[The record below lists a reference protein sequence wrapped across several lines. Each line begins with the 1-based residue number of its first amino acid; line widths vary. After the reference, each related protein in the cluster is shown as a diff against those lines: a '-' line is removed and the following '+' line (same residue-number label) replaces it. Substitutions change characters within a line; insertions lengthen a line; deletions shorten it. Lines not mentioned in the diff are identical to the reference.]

1 MKLCP
6 KCDKQHD
13 KLGIY
18 CCRSCAN
25 SRTWSDADKELKST
39 SAEKYTATLDNTA
52 KRAMTASAILAVKE
66 KAKNALANNDFVA
79 LSASHKRKRILTEQ
93 DYLCNLCPQT
103 LIWNG
108 KPLSFQLDHI
118 SGDRKDESRANLQMI
133 CPNCHSQTD
142 TYGGKNGRKIT
153 NKQIEDVLETSENNH
168 HVCAKLGLNPS
179 AHTYNRINKIRNKSG
194 SLSSMVE

>member
-52 KRAMTASAILAVKE
+52 KRAMIVLAVKE
-66 KAKNALANNDFVA
+66 KAKNALIMIVA
-79 LSASHKRKRILTEQ
+79 LSASKRKRILTEQ
-93 DYLCNLCPQT
+93 DYLCNHAQ
-103 LIWNG
+103 
-108 KPLSFQLDHI
+108 KH
-118 SGDRKDESRANLQMI
+118 
-133 CPNCHSQTD
+133 
-142 TYGGKNGRKIT
+142 
-153 NKQIEDVLETSENNH
+153 
-168 HVCAKLGLNPS
+168 
-179 AHTYNRINKIRNKSG
+179 
-194 SLSSMVE
+194 